1 MQLSI
6 SHIGTIWFAG
16 GTAGAISAVSLL
28 LHTALRYGAKLRP
41 SETYAPIHHS
51 PVFRYRVLRILACLV
66 FTALTFASFTR
77 STIPK
82 IERVVTSVSVLYLVW
97 LSLAST
103 FCGSRLS
110 PMSNI
115 LNRHLNILLLILF
128 GVYIYRDLWALLK
141 FNGKPLDH
149 DEGNILWF
157 KIASLA
163 IAAILVPIAAPR
175 QEYPPTS
182 DTAITLEINPEE
194 TASILSLLTHSYMD
208 SFIFRKN
215 RKAIRLAQDELPPLA
230 KADQSDV
237 LMPDI
242 LSILDPPSASSRY
255 LLWGLLEAY
264 KKRVLALIGL
274 HLLQIPL
281 SFVAPTGIKKVLSYL
296 EKGGEG
302 ATIRPW
308 VWISWLF
315 FGPTLKAVLFQ
326 LFTYIA
332 TRNDVQIKAVLNQLL
347 LQHSLRIRIDSVNLS
362 GKQQKDNFTGKLINL
377 AASDATEVSGLAD
390 VWIVLLCF
398 PVEFGLSLWFLYDIL
413 EWSVFIGYAFM
424 LLCIPLPF
432 YISQLIRKIQITR
445 KQKTDARVQSVTEAL
460 SVIRMVKLFGWETR
474 LRAQIAEKRDDEL
487 SFARKSKLFD
497 VLNAHVNFTIPMLT
511 MMITY
516 AFYTAYLK
524 KELTASAVFSSMAV
538 FEMLRARIR
547 QVAVNILPLIQGKV
561 ALDRLD
567 NFLRKT
573 ELLDH
578 FDQHHTSAPPDLS
591 MIGFRNSEFRWLGS
605 GNHNFKLK
613 FEGEVLFRPNG
624 INLIVGPTG
633 AGKTSIL
640 LALLGEMRFTS
651 IESDSYYNLPREGG
665 VSYAAQESWI
675 QNDTIRNNVLFGSD
689 FNEERYNDVL
699 YQCGLL
705 RDLSLF
711 DAGDMTEV
719 GEKGINLSGG
729 QKARVT
735 LARAVYSSAQ
745 TVLLD
750 DPLSALDVHTA
761 KWVVDKC
768 FNGELIRG
776 RTVLLVTHNIALV
789 SPLAHHVVA
798 ITSEG
803 RITQGTVTDVILNDT
818 VLAAQVIEG
827 EKGLQLYPEHLK
839 REEETLTLPADKQ
852 PRAQRGAL
860 ILAEE
865 MEVGHVGW
873 EAFKLYINGLNKYP
887 VAFFWL
893 VITLVFL
900 SGSISAMQSWF
911 MGYWASQYETQP
923 ASSVSVS
930 WFLSVYATLLVLSL
944 TTYSSGFAL
953 WIFGSIR
960 AGQII
965 HRRFID
971 SIVASTFRWLDVTP
985 TSRIMT
991 RATADIRSIDDLFS
1005 AGIWQLTEASLRMF
1019 IHLGSIMIFAPL
1031 FLLPGVAIA
1040 FLGGY
1045 FGQVYLSA
1053 RLPLRRLM
1061 SINRA
1066 PILGNFTAAVAGLV
1080 SIRAFGAEEMFLR
1093 ESRLRIDT
1101 WFRPTIPSY
1110 NTNRWIGIRVDV
1122 LAGIFTAAL
1131 GAYLVYGNSGTSA
1144 ANTGFSVTMAVNF
1157 TALSLAWVRLY
1168 NAAEIEANSLERM
1181 KRYLD
1186 IEHEE
1191 EATSEGIPP
1200 AYWPASGTLHVEGLC
1215 ARYSANGPE
1224 VLHNLTFSVRSG
1236 EHIGIVGRTGSG
1248 KSSLTLALLR
1258 AIPISGEV
1266 FYDGISTTKLNLH
1279 TLRSNITIT
1288 PQVPELLTGT
1298 LRSNLDPFSEHDDSR
1313 LNDALRSAG
1322 LFALQGEG
1330 PNGLTLD
1337 SEIRG
1342 GGSSNLSVG
1351 QRQIIALARA
1361 IVRKS
1366 KLLIFDEAD
1375 PRIDHRTDSII
1386 QETLRHELGGD
1397 VTLITVAHRLATV
1410 MDYDRI
1416 MVLDEGRIVEF
1427 DSPRQLLEKEGGM
1440 FRGLVDESADRTELY
1455 RMII

>member
-1 MQLSI
+1 
-6 SHIGTIWFAG
+6 
-16 GTAGAISAVSLL
+16 
-28 LHTALRYGAKLRP
+28 
-41 SETYAPIHHS
+41 
-51 PVFRYRVLRILACLV
+51 
-66 FTALTFASFTR
+66 
-77 STIPK
+77 
-82 IERVVTSVSVLYLVW
+82 
-97 LSLAST
+97 
-103 FCGSRLS
+103 
-110 PMSNI
+110 MSNI

-141 FNGKPLDH
+141 FNSKPLDH

-182 DTAITLEINPEE
+182 HTAITSEINPEE

-264 KKRVLALIGL
+264 KKRVLTLIGL

-281 SFVAPTGIKKVLSYL
+281 SFVAPMGIKKVLSYL
-296 EKGGEG
+296 ENGGEG

-332 TRNDVQIKAVLNQLL
+332 CRNNLQIKAVLNQLL

-362 GKQQKDNFTGKLINL
+362 GKQQKDNFTGKLTNL
-377 AASDATEVSGLAD
+377 AASDVTEISGLAD

-413 EWSVFIGYAFM
+413 EWSVFMGYAFM

-460 SVIRMVKLFGWETR
+460 SVIRMAKLFGWETR
-474 LRAQIAEKRDDEL
+474 LRDQIAEKRDDEL
-487 SFARKSKLFD
+487 SFARKSQLFD
-497 VLNAHVNFTIPMLT
+497 VLNAHINFTIPMLT

-547 QVAVNILPLIQGKV
+547 QVAVNILPFIQAKV

-578 FDQHHTSAPPDLS
+578 FSQHHTSVPSDLS

-605 GNHNFKLK
+605 SNHNYKLK
-613 FEGEVLFRPNG
+613 FEGEVLFRPNC

-633 AGKTSIL
+633 SGKTSIL
-640 LALLGEMRFTS
+640 LALLGEMRFVS

-689 FNEERYNDVL
+689 FDEERYNDVL

-803 RITQGTVTDVILNDT
+803 KITQGTVTDVILSDT

-827 EKGLQLYPEHLK
+827 EKRLQLYPEPLK
-839 REEETLTLPADKQ
+839 REEETLPADKQ
-852 PRAQRGAL
+852 PHIPRGTL
-860 ILAEE
+860 VLAEE

-900 SGSISAMQSWF
+900 SGSLSAVQSWF

-944 TTYSSGFAL
+944 TMYSSGFAL

-971 SIVASTFRWLDVTP
+971 SIVTSTFRWLDVTP

-991 RATADIRSIDDLFS
+991 RATADIRSIDDLLS
-1005 AGIWQLTEASLRMF
+1005 IGIWQLTEASLRMF
-1019 IHLGSIMIFAPL
+1019 IHLGSIMVFAPL

-1053 RLPLRRLM
+1053 QLPLRRLM

-1080 SIRAFGAEEMFLR
+1080 SIRAFGAEDMFLR

-1101 WFRPTIPSY
+1101 WLRPAIPSY
-1110 NTNRWIGIRVDV
+1110 NANRWIGIRVDV

-1168 NAAEIEANSLERM
+1168 NAAEVEANSLERM

-1191 EATSEGIPP
+1191 EASSEGIPP
-1200 AYWPASGTLHVEGLC
+1200 AYWPASGALHVERLC
-1215 ARYSANGPE
+1215 ARYSINGPE

-1279 TLRSNITIT
+1279 ALRSNITIT
-1288 PQVPELLTGT
+1288 PQVPELLSGT

-1342 GGSSNLSVG
+1342 GGNSNLSVG

-1366 KLLIFDEAD
+1366 KLLIFDE
-1375 PRIDHRTDSII
+1375 DHRTDSII

-1427 DSPRQLLEKEGGM
+1427 DSPRQLLEKEGGL